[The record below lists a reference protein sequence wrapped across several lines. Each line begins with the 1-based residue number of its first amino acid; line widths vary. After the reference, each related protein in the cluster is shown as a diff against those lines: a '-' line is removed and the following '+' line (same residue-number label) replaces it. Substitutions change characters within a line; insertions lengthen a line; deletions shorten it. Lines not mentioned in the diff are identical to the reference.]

1 MGRWIAAFVI
11 LIFLVAPIP
20 FVLTSAGQEFLAR
33 AGMQIA
39 SWIAVPKDAAVL
51 GEQIFDRVRAR
62 DFQAVL
68 NTVERKYVTPQGQA
82 QLARLS
88 EVFPNEEP
96 LRVELVGFRFV
107 SGQTYQLTYEYGFL
121 RRWVLA
127 SIILVRSGDNILVR
141 GLNAQPTTE
150 SLEQLNALTFVGKSQ
165 KHYLFA
171 GAAALIWLFSVVSV
185 YICLFT
191 PMARR
196 KWLWVIF
203 AMLGFTSLNLNW
215 TTGQLGYEFLTV
227 IAPPARAGT
236 GSGFYTPWNV
246 QIGLPLGA
254 IVFWLR
260 RRALMVVPVERDDD
274 ERPLARVDS

>member
-1 MGRWIAAFVI
+1 
-11 LIFLVAPIP
+11 
-20 FVLTSAGQEFLAR
+20 
-33 AGMQIA
+33 
-39 SWIAVPKDAAVL
+39 
-51 GEQIFDRVRAR
+51 
-62 DFQAVL
+62 
-68 NTVERKYVTPQGQA
+68 
-82 QLARLS
+82 
-88 EVFPNEEP
+88 
-96 LRVELVGFRFV
+96 
-107 SGQTYQLTYEYGFL
+107 
-121 RRWVLA
+121 
-127 SIILVRSGDNILVR
+127 
-141 GLNAQPTTE
+141 
-150 SLEQLNALTFVGKSQ
+150 
-165 KHYLFA
+165 
-171 GAAALIWLFSVVSV
+171 
-185 YICLFT
+185 LFT

-215 TTGQLGYEFLTV
+215 TTGQLSYEFLTV